1 MISNLKNIK
10 QTEESENEASSPEKN
25 YKAQMTEI
33 KEEEEKSPSK
43 RKDSPDNKRKIEVE
57 ETEKY
62 LA

>member
-33 KEEEEKSPSK
+33 KEEETSPSK